1 MSGDPRVEAYAKLL
15 VETCVDVQ
23 PGWQVLVTGSYL
35 ARPLLEEVSRQVGRR
50 GAYAIQRANLTGYGT
65 NIPWALEAREDLLGK
80 PAAIDAYAFDNA
92 DGLISI
98 EAPEN
103 TRELTGLPAER
114 LTKLQSGHAA
124 AHGADVHARAEVGG
138 LPVPDSGSRAGRW
151 ALAPGVRGL
160 PLRRLPAELGR

>member
-65 NIPWALEAREDLLGK
+65 NIPWALEAREDPPRK
-80 PAAIDAYAFDNA
+80 PAAIDAYAFDHA
-92 DGLISI
+92 DRMAL
-98 EAPEN
+98 
-103 TRELTGLPAER
+103 
-114 LTKLQSGHAA
+114 
-124 AHGADVHARAEVGG
+124 
-138 LPVPDSGSRAGRW
+138 SRS
-151 ALAPGVRGL
+151 
-160 PLRRLPAELGR
+160 RLPRTLVS